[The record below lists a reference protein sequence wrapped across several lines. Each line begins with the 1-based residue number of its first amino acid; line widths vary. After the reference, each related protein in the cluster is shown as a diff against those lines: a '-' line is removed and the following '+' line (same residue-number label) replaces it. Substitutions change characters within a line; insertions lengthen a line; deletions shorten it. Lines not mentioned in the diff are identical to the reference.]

1 MNMSELQGMIAAQRA
16 YFDAGNTQTVEA
28 RRTAL
33 KKLKSALLANEEKIY
48 QALQKD
54 LGKSRTE
61 AYMCELGMVLS
72 ELTYMISHVSK
83 LSRPRRAPTPLAQFA
98 ARSFQLPCPRG
109 VTLVM
114 SPWNYP
120 LMLSLDPL
128 VDSLAAGNTVI
139 LKPSAYAPET
149 SALLKRLIEETFD
162 PGLVAVVTGGREEN
176 QMLLQGEYDL
186 IFFTG
191 SPAVG
196 REVLKAAAPNLTP
209 VVLELGGKSPC
220 IVDETADIAL
230 SARRIVFG
238 KFLNCGQ
245 TCVAPDYIVC
255 HKSVYTPLQ
264 KALKQEIQKQ
274 FGNLPLE
281 NPDYGKIIS
290 QKHFDRLLG
299 LLKNSPLL
307 FGGACEPSSL
317 QIAPTLLGP
326 CSWQEP
332 VMQEEIFGPLLPIL
346 TYDSPDD
353 LLQIINSR
361 SHPLALYYFTKNK
374 QAAEKVMKTCP
385 FGGGC
390 INDTIIHLAT
400 THMGFGGIGGSGM
413 GSYHGKVGF
422 DTFSHIKS
430 IVDKK
435 TFLDLPMRYQPY
447 RKCSD
452 WLIRLFLK

>member
-1 MNMSELQGMIAAQRA
+1 MNAQALQGLIDAQRT
-16 YFDAGNTQTVEA
+16 YFRSGNTLPVENRIA
-28 RRTAL
+28 QLQNLRTT
-33 KKLKSALLANEEKIY
+33 LLGYEDRIY
-48 QALQKD
+48 EALQKD

-72 ELTYMISHVSK
+72 ELSYMVSHVKK
-83 LSRPRRAPTPLAQFA
+83 LAKPRRAATPLAQFA
-98 ARSFQLPCPRG
+98 ARSFQLPCPLG
-109 VTLVM
+109 VTLIM

-139 LKPSAYAPET
+139 LKPSAYAPQT
-149 SALLKRLIEETFD
+149 SRLLAELIQDTFD
-162 PGLVAVVTGGREEN
+162 PGLVTVVTGGREEN
-176 QMLLQGEYDL
+176 QQLLQGSFDL

-191 SPAVG
+191 SPNVG
-196 REVLKAAAPNLTP
+196 KEVLKAAAPSLTP

-230 SARRIVFG
+230 AARRIVFG

-255 HKSVYTPLQ
+255 QESVYDSLMA
-264 KALKQEIQKQ
+264 ALEREITRQ
-274 FGNLPLE
+274 FGAEPLK
-281 NPDYGKIIS
+281 NRDYGKIINE
-290 QKHFDRLLG
+290 KHFDRLSG
-299 LLKNSPLL
+299 LLRESHPV
-307 FGGACEPSSL
+307 FGGKSDRNSL
-317 QIAPTLLGP
+317 KIEPTLVSP
-326 CSWQEP
+326 CSWEDP
-332 VMQEEIFGPLLPIL
+332 VMQEEIFGPLLPVL
-346 TYDSPDD
+346 TYRD
-353 LLQIINSR
+353 LEELIAAVNSR
-361 SHPLALYYFTKNK
+361 PHPLALYFFSQNR
-374 QAAEKVMKTCP
+374 QAVSKVMKVCP

-400 THMGFGGIGGSGM
+400 TNMGFGGVGNSGM
-413 GSYHGKVGF
+413 GTYHGKVGF

-447 RKCSD
+447 GKLNDR
-452 WLIRLFLK
+452 LIRFFLK